1 MIWFLLPICFLAGYI
16 CRNGI
21 LMDENRRL
29 LDQNKRLVGHYS
41 RSVSENAGLI
51 LDLAATRLHLSPL
64 APKQTFT
71 VPEIHSIRQRVNE
84 TN

>member
-29 LDQNKRLVGHYS
+29 LDQNRRLVGHYT
-41 RSVSENAGLI
+41 RMVGENA
-51 LDLAATRLHLSPL
+51 DLAIQLAAARLHLS
-64 APKQTFT
+64 PKQTFT